1 MHLLQSFAGCCSCPG
16 WQECS
21 QSRVGA
27 VRPTVLHVKPFKRSC
42 QTSRLLYVQI
52 PRRQQHDRNV
62 VLSHASPREWGVQGC
77 SAASGQLTFL
87 GYAICLFVS
96 GFPALILCERVDLE
110 PCKLAR
116 GFGEH
121 LLCIYTDVDGSRRRP
136 LPSL

>member
-1 MHLLQSFAGCCSCPG
+1 M
-16 WQECS
+16 
-21 QSRVGA
+21 SRFRDDSSVMGMLFSH
-27 VRPTVLHVKPFKRSC
+27 T
-42 QTSRLLYVQI
+42 RLPV
-52 PRRQQHDRNV
+52 
-62 VLSHASPREWGVQGC
+62 SGGVQGC

-121 LLCIYTDVDGSRRRP
+121 LLCIYVDGSRRRP
-136 LPSL
+136 LPSLEVPIEFLTSSFSAGSPLSHIPTRRFFLLFLFISSTKRLNIVLLDH

>member
-1 MHLLQSFAGCCSCPG
+1 M
-16 WQECS
+16 
-21 QSRVGA
+21 SRFRDDSSVIGMLFSH
-27 VRPTVLHVKPFKRSC
+27 TC
-42 QTSRLLYVQI
+42 
-52 PRRQQHDRNV
+52 
-62 VLSHASPREWGVQGC
+62 LSVNGGVQGC

-116 GFGEH
+116 GFAEH